1 MYNFRKEF
9 DWQSTLEFISDH
21 INFTQ
26 RQCSQKDTR
35 DRSYRIKNLLK
46 ELPSYDT
53 LFKRN
58 TNKIESDICKRCNIN
73 EIENWEHIWRCE
85 VNAVS
90 IDEILQESIY
100 KYETQLEERK
110 LYDEIKILRKFNFDF
125 IRIVEQPSVV
135 LRGKSRIWEILRG
148 VYNDN
153 FNKST
158 NKKEEMVIKNLWNFV
173 YEEFKQRIWI
183 PRCDEINEIER
194 KEGIQK
200 TDLRKR
206 KEKSDDEL
214 AINKEEKDKR
224 KKIQKTD
231 DIIEKTKKI
240 IFKIILEM

>member
-1 MYNFRKEF
+1 M
-9 DWQSTLEFISDH
+9 
-21 INFTQ
+21 
-26 RQCSQKDTR
+26 
-35 DRSYRIKNLLK
+35 RI
-46 ELPSYDT
+46 
-53 LFKRN
+53 
-58 TNKIESDICKRCNIN
+58 
-73 EIENWEHIWRCE
+73 
-85 VNAVS
+85 A
-90 IDEILQESIY
+90 
-100 KYETQLEERK
+100 
-110 LYDEIKILRKFNFDF
+110 
-125 IRIVEQPSVV
+125 EQPSVV

-158 NKKEEMVIKNLWNFV
+158 NKKEEEMVIKNLWNFV
-173 YEEFKQRIWI
+173 YEEFKQGIWI

-206 KEKSDDEL
+206 KEKSDDDL